1 MIKLNTIIFQNK
13 NIDIPN
19 PIRETRVLELVFT
32 MIPRLRFWALG
43 FCEMPHYNLDRIS
56 SALLTFFE
64 YTQTTERGTSKV
76 DIYIYIRQLV
86 IQGCK
91 WGGGKTNFKIK

>member
-1 MIKLNTIIFQNK
+1 MNKLNTIIFQNK
-13 NIDIPN
+13 NMDIPN

-64 YTQTTERGTSKV
+64 YTHKQQKEGQAKL
-76 DIYIYIRQLV
+76 IYIQPGFEENLFCQQDTRSMYM
-86 IQGCK
+86 
-91 WGGGKTNFKIK
+91 